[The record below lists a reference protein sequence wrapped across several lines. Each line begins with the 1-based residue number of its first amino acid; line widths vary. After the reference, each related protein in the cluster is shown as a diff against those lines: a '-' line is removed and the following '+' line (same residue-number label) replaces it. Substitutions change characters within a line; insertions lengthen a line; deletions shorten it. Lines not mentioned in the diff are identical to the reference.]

1 VATYD
6 YTDED
11 DALLFQAVRYDPKD
25 FKQRQ
30 LDGKGGWIWNLKGVR
45 RVLYRLPEL
54 MAADP
59 AKPVFIVEG
68 EKDANRLIQQGLIAT
83 TNPMGAKK
91 WLPEYS
97 GYLEGRHVVIVPDN
111 DREGQEHAVKVA
123 YSVQGV
129 AKSVRVLELSGLPPK
144 GDVSDWLDAG
154 GTAEELV
161 ELVSNLSAWEQT
173 SQAHSV
179 DSVDSVQGWENPQ
192 PFASVEVPRF
202 PIDALPPELAEY
214 VSQEAEA
221 KQVPQDLPGCLVLGA
236 TAAAVAGKA
245 KVFLNDDW
253 TEPLNNNFVSVLP
266 SGERKSPEFREIFHA
281 MEEKERQLVAT
292 KTPEIVRA
300 QTERDILEKRLQ
312 NMKTDAAK
320 AKSQAERD
328 GAEVDARELATQ
340 LARFEIPVAP
350 RLLADDATPE
360 AVAGLLAEQKGRLA
374 IISTEGGIFEI
385 IAGRYSESVPN
396 LDVYLKA
403 YSGDTIRVDRRSR
416 PAEFIADPCLTVV
429 LTVQPDVIRDLSSKR
444 GFRGRGFLA
453 RWNYSLPN
461 SKVGFRNTDAPTV
474 HPGVRAKWMKTLT
487 AILELPYPGDIDT
500 PLIQLSPWAWR
511 KFQAFRK
518 DVEVELRPGGELDG
532 LVDWGNKLCGN
543 VVRIAGLLHTLSW
556 AGGSGYPWD
565 NPISPETMADA
576 ISLGKYFKEHAK
588 AAFALMGADGRL
600 ASAQSVWDTIVRHKL
615 EDFTVRD
622 LWQKVRRSFS
632 KVTDLEEVLNLLVD
646 LGYIRQVE
654 VLKREGPGQRPSPRY
669 EVNPKALTQNTQ
681 GTQNAVPG
689 DINDSEEV

>member
-1 VATYD
+1 
-6 YTDED
+6 
-11 DALLFQAVRYDPKD
+11 
-25 FKQRQ
+25 
-30 LDGKGGWIWNLKGVR
+30 
-45 RVLYRLPEL
+45 
-54 MAADP
+54 M
-59 AKPVFIVEG
+59 
-68 EKDANRLIQQGLIAT
+68 
-83 TNPMGAKK
+83 
-91 WLPEYS
+91 
-97 GYLEGRHVVIVPDN
+97 
-111 DREGQEHAVKVA
+111 HAVKVA

-179 DSVDSVQGWENPQ
+179 YSVDSVQGWENPQ

-202 PIDALPPELAEY
+202 PIDALPAELAEY

-266 SGERKSPEFREIFHA
+266 SGERKSPEFREIFHP

-312 NMKTDAAK
+312 NKKADAAK

-328 GAEVDARELATQ
+328 SAEVDARELATQ

-474 HPGVRAKWMKTLT
+474 HPGVRAKWMKTL
-487 AILELPYPGDIDT
+487 
-500 PLIQLSPWAWR
+500 
-511 KFQAFRK
+511 
-518 DVEVELRPGGELDG
+518 
-532 LVDWGNKLCGN
+532 
-543 VVRIAGLLHTLSW
+543 
-556 AGGSGYPWD
+556 
-565 NPISPETMADA
+565 
-576 ISLGKYFKEHAK
+576 
-588 AAFALMGADGRL
+588 
-600 ASAQSVWDTIVRHKL
+600 
-615 EDFTVRD
+615 
-622 LWQKVRRSFS
+622 
-632 KVTDLEEVLNLLVD
+632 
-646 LGYIRQVE
+646 
-654 VLKREGPGQRPSPRY
+654 
-669 EVNPKALTQNTQ
+669 
-681 GTQNAVPG
+681 
-689 DINDSEEV
+689 

>member
-1 VATYD
+1 
-6 YTDED
+6 
-11 DALLFQAVRYDPKD
+11 
-25 FKQRQ
+25 
-30 LDGKGGWIWNLKGVR
+30 
-45 RVLYRLPEL
+45 
-54 MAADP
+54 
-59 AKPVFIVEG
+59 
-68 EKDANRLIQQGLIAT
+68 
-83 TNPMGAKK
+83 
-91 WLPEYS
+91 
-97 GYLEGRHVVIVPDN
+97 
-111 DREGQEHAVKVA
+111 
-123 YSVQGV
+123 
-129 AKSVRVLELSGLPPK
+129 
-144 GDVSDWLDAG
+144 
-154 GTAEELV
+154 
-161 ELVSNLSAWEQT
+161 
-173 SQAHSV
+173 
-179 DSVDSVQGWENPQ
+179 
-192 PFASVEVPRF
+192 
-202 PIDALPPELAEY
+202 
-214 VSQEAEA
+214 
-221 KQVPQDLPGCLVLGA
+221 
-236 TAAAVAGKA
+236 
-245 KVFLNDDW
+245 
-253 TEPLNNNFVSVLP
+253 
-266 SGERKSPEFREIFHA
+266 
-281 MEEKERQLVAT
+281 
-292 KTPEIVRA
+292 
-300 QTERDILEKRLQ
+300 
-312 NMKTDAAK
+312 
-320 AKSQAERD
+320 
-328 GAEVDARELATQ
+328 
-340 LARFEIPVAP
+340 
-350 RLLADDATPE
+350 LADDATPE

-565 NPISPETMADA
+565 NRISPETMADA
-576 ISLGKYFKEHAK
+576 IALGKYFKEHAK